1 MFYVYLLESTKYK
14 QVYIG
19 STNDLR
25 RRLRE
30 HNDDVEIS
38 TRRYKPWRLV
48 SYEACQSEQDA
59 REREKRLKS
68 HGNANKEFKKRAR
81 NSFKNDGGLPSTIFK
96 DKNGAGFTLI
106 ETLIYLA
113 IVAVAVG
120 SFVVFSISVSGSR
133 NKTFVIQEVQANART
148 AIQIMS
154 QKIRAAE
161 GINTAASTFGVDP
174 GVLSLAVSDI
184 SKDPTVFEL
193 DQDDGILRITEG
205 TASPVVLV
213 SDEVKI
219 TNLVFTNLT
228 SGGKGNIR
236 IELTVEY
243 NNDAGDIGFS
253 HSQSIQTSVGL
264 R

>member
-30 HNDDVEIS
+30 HNDGVEIS

-59 REREKRLKS
+59 REREKMLKS

-81 NSFKNDGGLPSTIFK
+81 NSF
-96 DKNGAGFTLI
+96 KNGAGFTLI

>member
-30 HNDDVEIS
+30 HNDGVEIS

-81 NSFKNDGGLPSTIFK
+81 NSF
-96 DKNGAGFTLI
+96 KNGAGFTLI